1 MQKPIYL
8 WPFIFVYRLVFWF
21 LKLPFRIIRYFTIG
35 TIYTINFIVMIVELF
50 LHGVIWSS
58 YFVYCLFK
66 YFLNGIYA
74 IFVLLTL
81 PFRRK
86 TTKTKE
92 TISEVKQEEPIKVT
106 NEEIEDIV
114 ENSIEDEKEEIIV
127 NEIEEPK
134 NIIEQEIQKI
144 EKEPIDYSN
153 LVITEKE
160 LLKAEQEKLKIQKT
174 IIKEQTMLAKQ
185 EKEEEKTRIKEAAR
199 ILKEERK
206 KEKKRKENDSY
217 INDKVEIKKQSI
229 FAGIP
234 TLGKKILAIPKGI
247 INKINNNDFI
257 KHSRNQKEIK
267 REAMLINFEG
277 EDAEKSDVKI
287 LYEYV
292 AKNPEGKVIKGYFDA
307 FSKVEVHSYLLSE
320 GFEVYSIKTNKWIQ
334 LLHGRDTV
342 NHVKIKVKDLIFFIT
357 QLSTYLK
364 AGIPLVEALR
374 ILSRQFK
381 QKKYKKIFEGL
392 VYDLTTGENFSEAM
406 MKQNVAF
413 PRLLI
418 NMVKTAE
425 MTGELPEVLD
435 DMSDY
440 YTQTEKT
447 RKQMIT
453 ALMYPSL
460 VFIFSVAVITFIMMF
475 VIPQFVGIYETMDA
489 SQIPGFT
496 LAVIAVSEFIQEY
509 IVWLLIGIFVF
520 ILIFMYLYNNVKI
533 FRAVCQWILMHVP
546 IIGTSVIYSEV
557 AMFTKTFASLLS
569 HNVFITESMEILNKI
584 TNNEIYK
591 MLILDTIT
599 NLGKGEKISKA
610 FEGHWAFPVPAYE
623 MLVTGE
629 KTGEL
634 AEMMGKVA
642 AYYQDLHRETVT
654 RIKTFIEPILTIFLT
669 VVVGIIILAVIIPMF
684 SLYGSI
690 QSYG

>member
-8 WPFIFVYRLVFWF
+8 LPFIFVYRLVFWF
-21 LKLPFRIIRYFTIG
+21 LKLPYRLIRYFTIG
-35 TIYTINFIVMIVELF
+35 TIYTINFIVTIVELF
-50 LHGVIWSS
+50 LHGIIWSS

-74 IFVLLTL
+74 IFVFLTL
-81 PFRRK
+81 PFRK
-86 TTKTKE
+86 KTKE
-92 TISEVKQEEPIKVT
+92 SKDKNKKEIISEVKQEESLMVT
-106 NEEIEDIV
+106 NEEIEHVEKEDIV
-114 ENSIEDEKEEIIV
+114 DEVIEN
-127 NEIEEPK
+127 NEIE
-134 NIIEQEIQKI
+134 IEQINI
-144 EKEPIDYSN
+144 EREPIDYNN

-160 LLKAEQEKLKIQKT
+160 LLREEKEKLKIQKT
-174 IIKEQTMLAKQ
+174 IIKEQAKLAKQ

-199 ILKEERK
+199 ILREERK
-206 KEKKRKENDSY
+206 KEIKKKESDSY
-217 INDKVEIKKQSI
+217 INEKVDIKKVGFSAGLASI
-229 FAGIP
+229 
-234 TLGKKILAIPKGI
+234 GKKLSAFPNLIAD
-247 INKINNNDFI
+247 KIKNNSFI

-406 MKQNVAF
+406 IKQNVAF

-435 DMSDY
+435 DMADY
-440 YTQTEKT
+440 YTQTERT
-447 RKQMIT
+447 RKQMVT
-453 ALMYPSL
+453 AMMYPSL
-460 VFIFSVAVITFIMMF
+460 VFIFAVAVITFIMMF

-489 SQIPGFT
+489 SEIPEFT
-496 LAVIAVSEFIQEY
+496 LAVMAVSEFIQKY
-509 IVWLLIGIFVF
+509 IVWLLIGLFF
-520 ILIFMYLYNNVKI
+520 AILLFMYLYSNVKI

-546 IIGTSVIYSEV
+546 VIGTSVIYSEV
-557 AMFTKTFASLLS
+557 AMFTKTFSSLLS

-642 AYYQDLHRETVT
+642 AYYQDLHRDTVT
-654 RIKTFIEPILTIFLT
+654 RIKTFIEPVLTIFLT
-669 VVVGIIILAVIIPMF
+669 VVVGIIILAVIVPMF

>member
-8 WPFIFVYRLVFWF
+8 LPFIFVYRLVFWF
-21 LKLPFRIIRYFTIG
+21 LKLPFRIIKYFTIG
-35 TIYTINFIVMIVELF
+35 TIYTINFIVTIVELF

-74 IFVLLTL
+74 VFVFITL
-81 PFRRK
+81 PFRK
-86 TTKTKE
+86 QKKPTKKKQSKKE
-92 TISEVKQEEPIKVT
+92 IIEEVNKEEPITVKT
-106 NEEIEDIV
+106 EEIEEI
-114 ENSIEDEKEEIIV
+114 NKEEPV
-127 NEIEEPK
+127 IEE
-134 NIIEQEIQKI
+134 NQNEELIIEK
-144 EKEPIDYSN
+144 KPIDYSN

-160 LLKAEQEKLKIQKT
+160 LLSEEKEKLKIQKT
-174 IIKEQTMLAKQ
+174 IIKEQAKLAKQ
-185 EKEEEKTRIKEAAR
+185 EREEEKARIKEAAR

-217 INDKVEIKKQSI
+217 INDKVEIKRESI
-229 FAGIP
+229 FAGLP
-234 TLGKKILAIPKGI
+234 KLGKKILAIPKGI
-247 INKINNNDFI
+247 VNKINNNDFI

-292 AKNPEGKVIKGYFDA
+292 AKNPEGKVVKGYFDA

-334 LLHGRDTV
+334 LLHGKDTV
-342 NHVKIKVKDLIFFIT
+342 NHVKIKTKDLIFFIT

-364 AGIPLVEALR
+364 AGIPLVEALK
-374 ILSRQFK
+374 ILARQFK

-413 PRLLI
+413 PRLFI

-435 DMSDY
+435 DMADY

-489 SQIPGFT
+489 TQIPGFT
-496 LAVIAVSEFIQEY
+496 LAVIAVSEFIQDY
-509 IVWLLIGIFVF
+509 IVWILIGIFVF
-520 ILIFMYLYNNVKI
+520 ILVFMYLYNNVKI
-533 FRAVCQWILMHVP
+533 FRAVCQWILMHIP

-599 NLGKGEKISKA
+599 NLGKGERISKA

-642 AYYQDLHRETVT
+642 AYYQDLHAETVT

>member
-8 WPFIFVYRLVFWF
+8 LPFIFVYRLVFWF
-21 LKLPFRIIRYFTIG
+21 LKLPFRIIKYFTIG
-35 TIYTINFIVMIVELF
+35 TIYTINFIVTIVELF

-74 IFVLLTL
+74 VFVFITL
-81 PFRRK
+81 PFRK
-86 TTKTKE
+86 QKKIKKKKQSKKE
-92 TISEVKQEEPIKVT
+92 IIEEVNKEEPITVKT
-106 NEEIEDIV
+106 EEIEEI
-114 ENSIEDEKEEIIV
+114 NKEEPI
-127 NEIEEPK
+127 IEE
-134 NIIEQEIQKI
+134 NQNEELIIEK
-144 EKEPIDYSN
+144 KPIDYSN

-160 LLKAEQEKLKIQKT
+160 LLSEEKEKLKIQKT
-174 IIKEQTMLAKQ
+174 IIKEQAKLAKQ
-185 EKEEEKTRIKEAAR
+185 EREEEKARIKEAAR

-217 INDKVEIKKQSI
+217 INDKVEIKRESI
-229 FAGIP
+229 FAGLP
-234 TLGKKILAIPKGI
+234 KLGKKLLAIPKGI
-247 INKINNNDFI
+247 VNKINNNDFI

-292 AKNPEGKVIKGYFDA
+292 AKNPEGKVVKGYFDA

-334 LLHGRDTV
+334 LLHGKDTV
-342 NHVKIKVKDLIFFIT
+342 NHVKIKTKDLIFFIT

-364 AGIPLVEALR
+364 AGIPLVEALK
-374 ILSRQFK
+374 ILARQFK

-413 PRLLI
+413 PRLFI

-435 DMSDY
+435 DMADY

-489 SQIPGFT
+489 TQIPGFT
-496 LAVIAVSEFIQEY
+496 LAVIAVSEFIQDY
-509 IVWLLIGIFVF
+509 IVWILIGIFVF
-520 ILIFMYLYNNVKI
+520 ILVFMYLYNNVKI
-533 FRAVCQWILMHVP
+533 FRAVCQWILMHIP

-599 NLGKGEKISKA
+599 NLGKGERISKA

-642 AYYQDLHRETVT
+642 AYYQDLHAETVT

>member
-8 WPFIFVYRLVFWF
+8 LPFIFVYRLVFWF
-21 LKLPFRIIRYFTIG
+21 LKLPFRIIKYFTIG
-35 TIYTINFIVMIVELF
+35 TIYTINFIVTIVELF
-50 LHGVIWSS
+50 LHGIIWSS

-74 IFVLLTL
+74 VFVFITL
-81 PFRRK
+81 PFRK
-86 TTKTKE
+86 QKKPTKKKQSKKE
-92 TISEVKQEEPIKVT
+92 IIEEVNKEEPIIVKT
-106 NEEIEDIV
+106 EEIEEI
-114 ENSIEDEKEEIIV
+114 NKEEPV
-127 NEIEEPK
+127 IEE
-134 NIIEQEIQKI
+134 NQNEELIIEK
-144 EKEPIDYSN
+144 KPIDYSN

-160 LLKAEQEKLKIQKT
+160 LLSEEKEKLKIQKT
-174 IIKEQTMLAKQ
+174 IIKEQAKLAKQ
-185 EKEEEKTRIKEAAR
+185 EREEEKARIKEAAR

-217 INDKVEIKKQSI
+217 INDKVEIKRESI
-229 FAGIP
+229 FAGLP
-234 TLGKKILAIPKGI
+234 KLGKKLLAIPKGI
-247 INKINNNDFI
+247 VNKINNNDFI

-292 AKNPEGKVIKGYFDA
+292 AKNPEGKVVKGYFDA

-334 LLHGRDTV
+334 LLHGKDTV
-342 NHVKIKVKDLIFFIT
+342 NHVKIKTKDLIFFIT

-364 AGIPLVEALR
+364 AGIPLVEALK
-374 ILSRQFK
+374 ILARQFK

-413 PRLLI
+413 PRLFI

-435 DMSDY
+435 DMADY

-489 SQIPGFT
+489 TQIPGFT
-496 LAVIAVSEFIQEY
+496 LAVIAVSEFIQDY
-509 IVWLLIGIFVF
+509 IVWILIGIFVF
-520 ILIFMYLYNNVKI
+520 ILVFMYLYNNVKI
-533 FRAVCQWILMHVP
+533 FRAVCQWILMHIP

-599 NLGKGEKISKA
+599 NLGKGERISKA

-642 AYYQDLHRETVT
+642 AYYQDLHAETVT